1 MLIIYAMYP
10 SSDVV
15 MKPLVTSH
23 NQDILSPPHKK
34 LLSHEEYCNA
44 LLAHGKGHWQHTS
57 YETFAQL
64 IASNPSIKILHF
76 PKELDWMKGCVPWNG
91 FGTYKW
97 ERNMLMY
104 NGLVGHQCGCV
115 VRVFQPSLSE
125 WVLNTTARPNTPD
138 NPKEN
143 AAFHPSWTEYYKTSA
158 TLCLARNWQMPTQ
171 HFASREIVSIIKFMM
186 PCKTISKE
194 YLSFMQC
201 IMPAILIL

>member
-115 VRVFQPSLSE
+115 GRGFQPSLSK
-125 WVLNTTARPNTPD
+125 WVLKHHSPAQKKMLHSIHHVPSTTKLAPRFALLETGKCQRNTLLRG
-138 NPKEN
+138 
-143 AAFHPSWTEYYKTSA
+143 
-158 TLCLARNWQMPTQ
+158 R
-171 HFASREIVSIIKFMM
+171 
-186 PCKTISKE
+186 
-194 YLSFMQC
+194 
-201 IMPAILIL
+201 